1 MARTKIKENR
11 LFDVI
16 PYQIENYFNQD
27 ALCDKVGGTWRKFS
41 STEVQENI
49 DKLSLGL
56 LAKGY
61 EKDDKIAIISHNRVE
76 WNFADIASLQIGA
89 VIVPL
94 YPNMSEENYQYIFT
108 DAHVKLVFVENKEL
122 YEKVQRVLSN
132 IDWQVDVYTFDK
144 VEGAKIWKEIT
155 DISDESFRQKLN
167 EIKNSIKSNDLA
179 TIIYT
184 SGTTGVPKGVMLSHF
199 NIISNI
205 LSLIDVMPI
214 SHEHRIISFLPL
226 CHIFE
231 RTASYYYLGVGAQIY
246 YAESVDKIGD
256 NIREVKPHY
265 FTTVPRL
272 IEKIFD
278 RIMEKGRELSGIKKA
293 IFGWSLALAN
303 SYHPMGKNGWFYNLK
318 LSVARKL
325 VFVKWMEAL
334 GGNVKGIISGAASLQ
349 PRLARIFTAAGI
361 PIREG
366 YGLTETSPVLTC
378 NRFTEDGFYLGSV
391 GLPLPDVQI
400 KLSESGEILAKGPN
414 VMLGYYKK
422 PEETKRA
429 IDEDGWFHTGDI
441 GEFVEGKFLKITD
454 RVKEVF
460 KTSGGK
466 FVAPLPIENKM
477 KESNFIEQ
485 IMVIGENR
493 KFPAAIIVPNF
504 QFVLKWCEKKCVE
517 RKTREEIITSEV
529 VKNRIWEDV
538 QMYNKR
544 FGKVQ
549 QIKKI
554 ALVPDDWTVETGELT
569 PTLKLKRRV
578 LLKKYADLIEA
589 IYDPE
594 KERNYKN
601 IV

>member
-1 MARTKIKENR
+1 MTRTEKKVTR
-11 LFDVI
+11 LFDVV
-16 PYQIENYFNQD
+16 PYQIEKYFNED
-27 ALCDKVGGTWRKFS
+27 ALCDKIGGKWRKYNS
-41 STEVQENI
+41 KQIQEI
-49 DKLSLGL
+49 VDKLSLGL
-56 LAKGY
+56 IAKGY
-61 EKDDKIAIISHNRVE
+61 GKDDKIAIISHNRVE
-76 WNFADIASLQIGA
+76 WNFTDIAALQIGA
-89 VIVPL
+89 VVVPL
-94 YPNMSEENYQYIFT
+94 YPNMSEENYLYIFT
-108 DAHVKLVFVENKEL
+108 DAHVKLIFVENPEL
-122 YEKVQRVLSN
+122 YEKVQRVLEKIN
-132 IDWQVDVYTFDK
+132 WPVEVYTFDD
-144 VEGAKIWKEIT
+144 VENAKKWTEVSGAGN
-155 DISDESFRQKLN
+155 DSFRNKLD
-167 EIKNSIKSNDLA
+167 EIKKSIAAGDLA

-184 SGTTGVPKGVMLSHF
+184 SGTTGIPKGVMLSHN

-205 LSLIDVMPI
+205 TDLINIMPI
-214 SHEHRIISFLPL
+214 AHEHRIISFLPL

-231 RTASYYYLGVGAQIY
+231 RTASFYYLTVGAQIY

-256 NIREVKPHY
+256 NIREVKPHF

-272 IEKIFD
+272 IEKIFE
-278 RIMEKGRELSGIKKA
+278 RIMEKGRELKGIKKA
-293 IFGWSLALAN
+293 IFGWSLAVAN
-303 SYHPMGKNGWFYNLK
+303 SYHPMGKNGWFYKFK
-318 LSVARKL
+318 LAVARKL
-325 VFVKWMEAL
+325 VFEKWIEAL
-334 GGNVKGIISGAASLQ
+334 GGEIVGIISGAASLQ

-366 YGLTETSPVLTC
+366 YGLTETSPVITC
-378 NRFTEDGFYLGSV
+378 NRFKDGEYYLGSV
-391 GLPLPDVQI
+391 GLPLPRVEV
-400 KLSESGEILAKGPN
+400 KLSDQGEILAKGPN
-414 VMLGYYKK
+414 VMLGYYQK
-422 PEETKRA
+422 PEETGKA

-504 QFVLKWCEKKCVE
+504 KFIVKWCEKKCVE

-529 VKNRIWEDV
+529 VKKRIWDDV

-549 QIKKI
+549 QVKKI
-554 ALVPDDWTVETGELT
+554 ALVPDEWTVETGELT

-594 KERNYKN
+594 KERKYKN
-601 IV
+601 IL

>member
-1 MARTKIKENR
+1 MARMQIKRNR

-16 PYQIENYFNQD
+16 PYQIENYFNED
-27 ALCDKVGGTWRKFS
+27 ALCDKTEGKWRKFS
-41 STEVQENI
+41 SSDLQKII

-61 EKDDKIAIISHNRVE
+61 TPDDKIAIISRNRVE
-76 WNFADIASLQIGA
+76 WNIADIASLQIGG
-89 VIVPL
+89 VVVPL
-94 YPNMSEENYQYIFT
+94 YPNMSEDNYRYIFT
-108 DAHVKLVFVENKEL
+108 DAHVKLVFVEDKDL
-122 YEKVQRVLSN
+122 YDKTERVIKN
-132 IDWQVDVYTFDK
+132 IDWNIDIYTFEEI
-144 VEGAKIWKEIT
+144 EGLKNWKSLTE
-155 DISDESFRQKLN
+155 SADESLRGRLE
-167 EIKNSIKSNDLA
+167 EIKDSIKSNDLA

-184 SGTTGVPKGVMLSHF
+184 SGTTGIPKGVMLSHS

-205 LSLIDVMPI
+205 ISLIGVMPI

-231 RTASYYYLGVGAQIY
+231 RTASYYYLAVGAQIY
-246 YAESVDKIGD
+246 YAESIDKIGD
-256 NIREVKPHY
+256 NIREIKPNY

-272 IEKIFD
+272 IEKIFE
-278 RIMEKGRELSGIKKA
+278 RIMEKGRELSGAKKA
-293 IFGWSLALAN
+293 IFGWALALAN
-303 SYHPMGKNGWFYNLK
+303 SYHPMGKNSWFYNFK
-318 LSVARKL
+318 LSIANKL
-325 VFVKWMEAL
+325 VFEKWREAL
-334 GGNVKGIISGAASLQ
+334 GGEVKGIISGAASLQ

-378 NRFTEDGFYLGSV
+378 NRFRENEFYLGSV
-391 GLPLPDVQI
+391 GLPLPDVEI
-400 KLSESGEILAKGPN
+400 KLSDEGEILAKGPN
-414 VMLGYYKK
+414 VMLGYYNK
-422 PEETKRA
+422 PDETKEA
-429 IDEDGWFHTGDI
+429 IDDEGWFHTGDI

-466 FVAPLPIENKM
+466 FVTPLPIENKM
-477 KESNFIEQ
+477 KESNFIEE

-504 QFVLKWCEKKCVE
+504 NFVSKWCEKKCVE
-517 RKTREEIITSEV
+517 RKTREEIVTSEV
-529 VKNRIWEDV
+529 VKKRIWDEV

-549 QIKKI
+549 QVKKI
-554 ALVPDDWTVETGELT
+554 ALVTDDWTVETGELT

-594 KERNYKN
+594 KEKHYKN
-601 IV
+601 IL

>member
-11 LFDVI
+11 LFDVV
-16 PYQIENYFNQD
+16 PYQIENYFNED
-27 ALCDKVGGTWRKFS
+27 ALCDKIGGEWRKFNS
-41 STEVQENI
+41 KQVQEAV

-61 EKDDKIAIISHNRVE
+61 AKDDKIAIISHNRVE

-89 VIVPL
+89 VVVPL
-94 YPNMSEENYQYIFT
+94 YPNMSEENYKYIFT
-108 DAHVKLVFVENKEL
+108 DAHVKLVFAENKEL
-122 YEKVQRVLSN
+122 YDKVQRVLAN
-132 IDWQVDVYTFDK
+132 IDWQIDVYTFDK
-144 VEGAKIWKEIT
+144 VKGAKNWKEIS
-155 DISDESFRQKLN
+155 DLSDESLRAKLN

-205 LSLIDVMPI
+205 VSLIDVMPI
-214 SHEHRIISFLPL
+214 SHEHRVISFLPL

-231 RTASYYYLGVGAQIY
+231 RTASYYYLSVGAQIY
-246 YAESVDKIGD
+246 YAESVDKIGE
-256 NIREVKPHY
+256 NIREIKPHY

-303 SYHPMGKNGWFYNLK
+303 SYHPMGKNSWFYNFK
-318 LSVARKL
+318 LSIARKL
-325 VFVKWMEAL
+325 VFVKWIEAL
-334 GGNVKGIISGAASLQ
+334 GGEIKGIISGAASLQ

-391 GLPLPDVQI
+391 GLPLPDVEI
-400 KLSESGEILAKGPN
+400 RLTDNGEILAKGPN

-422 PEETKRA
+422 PEETKNA
-429 IDEDGWFHTGDI
+429 IDKEGWFHTGDI

-504 QFVLKWCEKKCVE
+504 QFVMKWCEKKCVE

-549 QIKKI
+549 QVKKI

-594 KERNYKN
+594 KEKNYKN
-601 IV
+601 II